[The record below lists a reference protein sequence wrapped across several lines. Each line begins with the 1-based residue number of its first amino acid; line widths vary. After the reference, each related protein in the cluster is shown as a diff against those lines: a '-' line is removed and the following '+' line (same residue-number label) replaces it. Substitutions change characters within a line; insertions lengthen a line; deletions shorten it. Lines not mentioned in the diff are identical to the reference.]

1 MCACVHVY
9 VPQIVA
15 SCRRR
20 ACTAWRRAHRRH
32 AFGETGAKV
41 TYVLSV
47 IASLGVA
54 AANVTFVGQ
63 TIVSLLE
70 ANGFT
75 ADEVPPLPP
84 VPSPASH
91 PPRAQAPSRPKPRRR
106 NTGGRVLE
114 LACVP
119 TQEFTVI
126 IGSSQRRSS
135 VNSPPPPHHPH
146 RASPL

>member
-1 MCACVHVY
+1 MHVY

-75 ADEVPPLPP
+75 ADEVPPPTP
-84 VPSPASH
+84 GPIPCIPSTARPSPF
-91 PPRAQAPSRPKPRRR
+91 PPQAPPSEHR
-106 NTGGRVLE
+106 G
-114 LACVP
+114 ACVGVSLCP
-119 TQEFTVI
+119 DPGIYRDYRVF
-126 IGSSQRRSS
+126 
-135 VNSPPPPHHPH
+135 
-146 RASPL
+146 AA